1 MLTLPSAHPLHRII
15 AKAKRNPPE
24 KHLSPLDQLMKTLK
38 LQNSKLETIDSTNR
52 ITTSTAQFTMN
63 IAKNREVSIKNERDD
78 IADYKVF
85 SDGSGQEEGIGASAI
100 MYKRGTARPLKS
112 LQYFLGTTKKHNTY
126 EAEATGAILAT
137 WIIWNTPETI
147 GKKVTLYIDNQAV
160 IMALRGAKPAS
171 GQHLVNTV
179 TVMLTAN
186 HLPCNFSIVWI
197 SSHSEVKGNEAADR
211 MAKAAAQGR
220 SSRAVDLT
228 HIFRSP
234 LPVSASA
241 TKQEFSDRLKR
252 LWKRIW
258 AKSPSDLHQQNQKI
272 QGKCLKAPQEP

>member
-1 MLTLPSAHPLHRII
+1 MDHT
-15 AKAKRNPPE
+15 E
-24 KHLSPLDQLMKTLK
+24 YT
-38 LQNSKLETIDSTNR
+38 
-52 ITTSTAQFTMN
+52 
-63 IAKNREVSIKNERDD
+63 
-78 IADYKVF
+78 
-85 SDGSGQEEGIGASAI
+85 
-100 MYKRGTARPLKS
+100 
-112 LQYFLGTTKKHNTY
+112 
-126 EAEATGAILAT
+126 
-137 WIIWNTPETI
+137 

-179 TVMLTAN
+179 MLTAN

-197 SSHSEVKGNEAADR
+197 SSHSKVKGNEAADR

-220 SSRAVDLT
+220 SSRAVDLP

-234 LPVSASA
+234 LPVSTSA

-258 AKSPSDLHQQNQKI
+258 AESPRKERFSLIDPDFPFNKFRKKLFDLTRKQASTIMQLRTGHIALNFYLKRIGKSPSENCAKCEEGPNIVHARESINHFLFECQGYDDERMGLTAKI
-272 QGKCLKAPQEP
+272 GRSQLSIPKIMKNTDHMTALVTYINRTGRFKENA